1 MKIQL
6 KVKPNSQQQK
16 VIELE
21 NGNLMVY
28 LKSSPTKGKANRELI
43 KVLSQR
49 YHVNQA
55 QITIKRG
62 LFNPNKTIEIK

>member
-28 LKSSPTKGKANRELI
+28 LKSSPTKEKANRELI

-49 YHVNQA
+49 YHVTQA
-55 QITIKRG
+55 
-62 LFNPNKTIEIK
+62 

>member
-21 NGNLMVY
+21 NGKLKVY
-28 LKSSPTKGKANRELI
+28 LKSSPTQGKANRELI

-49 YHVNQA
+49 YHVDRA
-55 QITIKRG
+55 KITIKLG
-62 LFNPNKTIEIK
+62 LFNQIKTIEIK

>member
-21 NGNLMVY
+21 NGNLKVY

-43 KVLSQR
+43 KLLFQR

-55 QITIKRG
+55 QITIKGG
-62 LFNPNKTIEIK
+62 LFNPNKTIEIE